1 MESVK
6 SLFND
11 TSGIKTLI
19 TIIVLLV
26 IYFLLFKM
34 GAYVIN
40 WAFGHNKSPYIF
52 RGKIKIEDN
61 IDKRIHTNPNA
72 NVFVDDNIK
81 ETKNVKV
88 IYRSTNQSG
97 GIEFTWMT
105 WLYVDGR
112 SFPNPMQRNKR
123 HTMHIFNKGA
133 KPIPSSGDTEL
144 ANVAHMSCPALYLET
159 FPEDELAEMQKNNLI
174 KHLDNDHNNMR
185 LRIDCNTHSQTSVFE
200 TAYVHNIPINKWM
213 HIVIRVI
220 GHNLDVYINGRI
232 KKRLQMYNTPLQN
245 YGDIYLF
252 ANSGAEDLKG
262 EMSDLRYFNYA
273 LESRTI
279 EHFTEKGPTLQP
291 SRDVDMTTNVDD
303 TPYYLTQRWFY
314 KDYLT

>member
-26 IYFLLFKM
+26 VYFVLFKM
-34 GAYVIN
+34 GSYVIN
-40 WAFGHNKSPYIF
+40 WAFGHSKSPYIF

-61 IDKRIHTNPNA
+61 TDKRIHTSPNA
-72 NVFVDDNIK
+72 NVFVDDSVK

-112 SFPNPMQRNKR
+112 TFPTQKNAK
-123 HTMHIFNKGA
+123 HTMHIFSKGA
-133 KPIPSSGDTEL
+133 KPIPSSAADTNL
-144 ANVAHMSCPALYLET
+144 ANVAHMCCPALYLET
-159 FPEDELAEMQKNNLI
+159 FPESDELRAMKANGLIQNL
-174 KHLDNDHNNMR
+174 DTDHNNMR

-200 TAYVHNIPINKWM
+200 TVYVYNIPINKWM
-213 HIVIRVI
+213 HVVIRVV
-220 GHNLDVYINGRI
+220 GQNLDVYINGRI
-232 KKRLQMYNTPLQN
+232 KKRLQLYNTPLQN
-245 YGDIYLF
+245 YGDVYLF
-252 ANSGAEDLKG
+252 ANASTQLKG

-279 EHFTEKGPTLQP
+279 EHFTEKGPSLQP
-291 SRDVDMTTNVDD
+291 STDIDMTTNVDD

-314 KDYLT
+314 KDFLT